1 MSQTSKQ
8 TNKGNESLLRMGLE
22 VGPLLVFFLAN
33 AQANRIFGNDPS
45 QNIFYATGI
54 FMVAITISLAIS
66 YLRFRKIPTMP
77 LVTGVFVLVFG
88 TLTLVL
94 HDELFIKIKPTLVNL
109 LFSSALLIAA
119 YMGKPLMKVLF
130 DSAFDLREEGWMIL
144 TKRWGFFFL
153 FLAIVNE
160 VLWRNFSTDFWLQFK
175 IFGIMP
181 MTIIFAMAQVSVLTR
196 YAAKKPETSDTNEEK

>member
-1 MSQTSKQ
+1 MNKPTK
-8 TNKGNESLLRMGLE
+8 KGNDSLLRMGLE
-22 VGPLLVFFLAN
+22 IGPLLVFFLAN
-33 AQANRIFGNDPS
+33 SQSHRIFGNEPA

-54 FMVAITISLAIS
+54 FMVAITLSLAVS
-66 YLRFRKIPTMP
+66 YFRFRKIPTMP

-94 HDELFIKIKPTLVNL
+94 QDDLFIKIKPTLVNL

-119 YMGKPLMKVLF
+119 YLGKPLMKVLF
-130 DSAFDLREEGWMIL
+130 DSAFDLTEEGWMIL

-175 IFGIMP
+175 IIGIMP
-181 MTIIFAMAQVSVLTR
+181 MTIIFAMAQMSVLTR
-196 YAAKKPETSDTNEEK
+196 YASKKSDDLDSDNVG